1 MGYDT
6 IGYSALNRRS
16 SQLETRFARVRIE
29 SFATKVVHLP
39 LPKPIGTAIHQ
50 MHSVGCVLVEL
61 QTDDGLIGQGFAF
74 TLNGDRIRAFEEM
87 TSGFAA
93 LVVDRDPRD
102 VSAVWSNLW
111 RVTNPVGHKGV
122 TISAMAAIDIA
133 LWDIVGKAAG
143 MPLSKLFGGMRDR
156 IDTYA
161 TSGLWLSQSIDELQ
175 TEAQQFVDS
184 GFWGMKIRVG
194 SDFAEDDVA
203 RVRAVREV
211 VGRELDLYADANQ
224 AFTANQAIR
233 LGRQLEE
240 FNLVWF
246 EEPTSVHDL
255 AGQAEVRTALDTPIA
270 SGETEYTRFG
280 MQAILDARAVDV
292 LMPDLQRVGGF
303 SEMRHAAS
311 LASARNIPI
320 STHFFTE
327 YSLSVAGSTPGC
339 ISVEHVDWFTPL
351 FNESVELD
359 RGQLV
364 IPDRPG
370 TGFTF
375 DPEAVARFSV

>member
-1 MGYDT
+1 
-6 IGYSALNRRS
+6 
-16 SQLETRFARVRIE
+16 VRIE
-29 SFATKVVHLP
+29 SFATKVVQLP
-39 LPKPIGTAIHQ
+39 LPEPIGTAIHQ

-74 TLNGDRIRAFEEM
+74 TLNGDRIRAFEDM
-87 TSGFAA
+87 ASGFA
-93 LVVDRDPRD
+93 LHVVDHDPRD
-102 VSAVWSNLW
+102 VTAVWSDLW
-111 RVTNPVGHKGV
+111 RATNPSGHKGV
-122 TISAMAAIDIA
+122 TISAMSAIDVA

-143 MPLSKLFGGMRDR
+143 MPLSKIFGGMRDR

-161 TSGLWLSQSIDELQ
+161 TSGLWLSQSIDELE
-175 TEAQQFVDS
+175 TEAQRFVEN
-184 GFWGMKIRVG
+184 GFWGMKVRVG
-194 SDFAEDDVA
+194 SDFAEDDVT

-211 VGRELDLYADANQ
+211 VGPEVDLYVDANQ
-224 AFTANQAIR
+224 AFTAKQAIR

-255 AGQAEVRTALDTPIA
+255 AGQSQVRAALDTPIA

-280 MQAILDARAVDV
+280 MQEILDARAVDV
-292 LMPDLQRVGGF
+292 LMPDLQRVGGY

-339 ISVEHVDWFTPL
+339 VSVEHVDWFSPL

-375 DPEAVARFSV
+375 DPDAVAHFGI